1 MFLPS
6 PLRPVLLWMA
16 LRFHPCLVWCCFPLL
31 GVPPFGWCCSP
42 LRLLWG
48 VAALL
53 SPFCWVGL
61 LGLLLLWVSCLHSPS
76 FDGVALSL
84 SLVGWCCF
92 LRLLLRGAAF
102 FHLLGEGRGGRV
114 LLSPSVLLCPPPFV
128 RCSLPPPWGGAAVEP
143 CFLS

>member
-42 LRLLWG
+42 LRLFWG

-84 SLVGWCCF
+84 SLVG
-92 LRLLLRGAAF
+92 GAAF
-102 FHLLGEGRGGRV
+102 SASFCGVLPSSTSLGRGERGGYCFLPRCCFVLLLLCGAPFLLLGVV
-114 LLSPSVLLCPPPFV
+114 L
-128 RCSLPPPWGGAAVEP
+128 PWNLV
-143 CFLS
+143 F